1 MEQLMQ
7 LIEKFPDD
15 LFSRHALAM
24 EYIKMGMDVKALE
37 LMQGLLEQ
45 SPNHVGTYYHLGK
58 LHERMGEL
66 QQALRVYEDGEVM
79 ARSLN
84 ATHELRELTAAKEN
98 VLDQMDE

>member
-1 MEQLMQ
+1 ME

-58 LHERMGEL
+58 LYERMGEL